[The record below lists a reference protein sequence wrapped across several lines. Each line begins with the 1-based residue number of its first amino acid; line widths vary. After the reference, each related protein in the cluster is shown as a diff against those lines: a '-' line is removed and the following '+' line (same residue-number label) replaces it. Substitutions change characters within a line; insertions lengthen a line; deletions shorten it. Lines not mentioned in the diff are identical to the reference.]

1 MTTFGLSLE
10 YVDVIDL
17 KITEDMGFQQR
28 LAAAKAYLGDKYIL
42 SKPVERLDK

>member
-1 MTTFGLSLE
+1 MSLFGVDLQ
-10 YVDVIDL
+10 YVDVFGL
-17 KITEDMGFQQR
+17 KITEAMGYQQK